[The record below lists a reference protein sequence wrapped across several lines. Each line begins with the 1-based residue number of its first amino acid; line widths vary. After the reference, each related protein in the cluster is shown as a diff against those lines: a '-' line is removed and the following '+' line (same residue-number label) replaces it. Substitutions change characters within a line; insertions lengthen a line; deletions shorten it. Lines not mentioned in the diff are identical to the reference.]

1 MIAIVAWVLVALSFL
16 SARALAAVDFVNTE
30 FYIHEREPFT
40 IRWTGNRGPVSLALM
55 RGPDEDLSRV
65 LDIVTDYA
73 GDEYT
78 WTPPA
83 SLRSGSYVIRLQDAG
98 STSYSPRF
106 QYPAPPEESTA
117 TPSAES
123 TSPLPSPSHSPS
135 TTSSPDSSSVPV
147 FSTPA
152 IATAAT
158 LGGLL
163 FLVLLGIVVYCVS
176 RRRRRGREAVNN
188 KAEYGAVA
196 AEQEEGATR
205 PGSSHWG
212 SGVNQSRTA
221 VGVGVG
227 EDARMPMPMSMAVQP
242 TGGGDGNAATAA
254 AAATGHFGA
263 GTGAGGD
270 HYYAQQPL
278 ATPPFPPSSE
288 TATLAVGSS
297 HGASPA
303 HFSTT
308 PEGGDSGKEGI
319 YWGGVGLGQGQ
330 GWGRSELPARGPGET
345 PELSAQGKYLQ

>member
-1 MIAIVAWVLVALSFL
+1 MIAIITWALVALSFL
-16 SARALAAVDFVNTE
+16 STRALAAVDFVNAE
-30 FYIHEREPFT
+30 FYIHERDPFT
-40 IRWTGNRGPVSLALM
+40 IRWTGNRGPVSIALM

-65 LDIVTDYA
+65 LNIVTDYA

-83 SLRSGSYVIRLQDAG
+83 SLQPGSYVIRLQDAG

-123 TSPLPSPSHSPS
+123 TSPPSSSSHSPS

-158 LGGLL
+158 LGGVL
-163 FLVLLGIVVYCVS
+163 FLVLLGIVIYCVS
-176 RRRRRGREAVNN
+176 RRRRRGHVAVNN

-205 PGSSHWG
+205 PGSSRWG
-212 SGVNQSRTA
+212 GGVNQSRTA

-227 EDARMPMPMSMAVQP
+227 EDARMPMPTSMAVQP
-242 TGGGDGNAATAA
+242 SGGGD
-254 AAATGHFGA
+254 
-263 GTGAGGD
+263 
-270 HYYAQQPL
+270 
-278 ATPPFPPSSE
+278 
-288 TATLAVGSS
+288 ATLGDA
-297 HGASPA
+297 AL
-303 HFSTT
+303 STELRDGDT
-308 PEGGDSGKEGI
+308 GGRE
-319 YWGGVGLGQGQ
+319 
-330 GWGRSELPARGPGET
+330 
-345 PELSAQGKYLQ
+345 